1 MADSAGEQVVEVKQ
15 LGTEGQVV
23 DVGDEGVLSQVLA
36 RVDWRMAGQVA
47 ERGVNAQA
55 IVA

>member
-47 ERGVNAQA
+47 GRGVNAQA